1 MTHEVLIDYDVIGWA
16 NENKSKILQNYEEI
30 QLVGEEP
37 NPPEG
42 SPDEV
47 IADYC
52 EEHNYDLLTGDKR
65 AYTQLLMN
73 KRVKAVQISK
83 FDTYKE
89 NKQIYLVKIL

>member
-1 MTHEVLIDYDVIGWA
+1 VTHIVLVDYDVIGWS
-16 NENKSKILQNYEEI
+16 NENKSKILKDYEDI
-30 QLVGEEP
+30 QLVGEDP
-37 NPPEG
+37 NPPQG
-42 SPDEV
+42 SPDEI

-52 EEHNYDLLTGDKR
+52 EKKNFDLLTGDKR

-83 FDTYKE
+83 FDIYKE

>member
-1 MTHEVLIDYDVIGWA
+1 MLVGDGA
-16 NENKSKILQNYEEI
+16 NPSQESTDEEI
-30 QLVGEEP
+30 A
-37 NPPEG
+37 NF
-42 SPDEV
+42 
-47 IADYC
+47 C
-52 EEHNYDLLTGDKR
+52 EEKNYDLLTGDKR